1 MDAATDKPVKHVVN
15 PQQNTD
21 EKRAKIMEQQQKCDG
36 GIEKAGL
43 EGQRVRDPVTG
54 EHMEIP
60 NATDNPEKIPPGQNV
75 LKMEF
80 PPPELGG
87 QREYLISLFNTTIS
101 RMTLAFTV
109 FPILAF
115 TVSPP
120 AFTSRPLFLLIPS
133 LGIPA
138 ALSLLWMYRMQSKSE
153 DDADRRVWD
162 VERKRG
168 LQAGQDK
175 DGDGKIEVEEKIKE
189 SAEWLNALLAGVWP
203 IINPDM

>member
-1 MDAATDKPVKHVVN
+1 MD

-21 EKRAKIMEQQQKCDG
+21 DKRTKVMDEEQKHDG
-36 GIEKAGL
+36 NIEKPGL

-54 EHMEIP
+54 EQMEIQ
-60 NATDNPEKIPPGQNV
+60 NAADNIEEIPPGQNV

-80 PPPELGG
+80 PPPGLDG
-87 QREYLISLFNTTIS
+87 QREHLISLFSTTVS
-101 RMTLAFTV
+101 RMTLAFTI

-120 AFTSRPLFLLIPS
+120 AFTSRPLFVLIPS

-138 ALSLLWMYRMQSKSE
+138 ALSFLWMYRMQSKSE
-153 DDADRRVWD
+153 DDADRRLWD
-162 VERKRG
+162 AERRRG
-168 LQAGQDK
+168 LQAGLDK